1 MRHGLYF
8 LPAGELS
15 DPRTLIELGI
25 AAEEHGWDGLFL
37 WDHILRP
44 TGQPQDLADVW
55 VALSAVA
62 TVTSR
67 IRLGPMVTP
76 TARRRPQIL
85 ARQAITLDHLSLGRL
100 IVGLG
105 LGVDTGG
112 ELSKFG
118 EVTDPV
124 ARGDALD
131 EAAELL
137 ASWWSGERAS
147 VNSSHYRIDDVE
159 LLPRPLQRPRIPMW
173 FAARGN
179 AARPVRRAARY
190 DGVFAIEIDRDGLRR
205 VVRLVAEARGHLDG
219 FDVAVHATP
228 GEDLS
233 AWEEDGATWAMW
245 SFPPGESSRGVRARI
260 EAGPSM
266 RGPT

>member
-15 DPRTLIELGI
+15 DPRTLIDLGV
-25 AAEEHGWDGLFL
+25 AAEEHGWDGFFL

-62 TVTSR
+62 TMTSR

-85 ARQAITLDHLSLGRL
+85 AREAITLDHLSVGRL

-105 LGVDTGG
+105 LGVDTAG

-118 EVTDPV
+118 EVTDPIV
-124 ARGDALD
+124 RGDALD
-131 EAAELL
+131 EAAQLL
-137 ASWWSGERAS
+137 ASWWSGQTANIDS
-147 VNSSHYRIDDVE
+147 THYRVDDVA

-173 FAARGN
+173 FAARGS
-179 AARPVRRAARY
+179 ALRPARRAARY
-190 DGVFAIEIDRDGLRR
+190 DGVFAIEMDRDGLRR
-205 VVRLVAEARGHLDG
+205 VIRVIVEERACRRASVGKVR
-219 FDVAVHATP
+219 
-228 GEDLS
+228 
-233 AWEEDGATWAMW
+233 
-245 SFPPGESSRGVRARI
+245 
-260 EAGPSM
+260 GPSPSSF
-266 RGPT
+266 GYVEAT

>member
-15 DPRTLIELGI
+15 DPGTLIDLGV
-25 AAEEHGWDGLFL
+25 AAEEHGWDGFFL

-55 VALSAVA
+55 VALAAVA
-62 TVTSR
+62 TMTSR

-105 LGVDTGG
+105 LGVDTAG

-124 ARGDALD
+124 VRGDALD
-131 EAAELL
+131 EAAQLL
-137 ASWWSGERAS
+137 ASWWSGVSA
-147 VNSSHYRIDDVE
+147 NMNGSHYRVDDVA
-159 LLPRPLQRPRIPMW
+159 LLPRPFQRPRIPMW
-173 FAARGN
+173 FAARGT
-179 AARPVRRAARY
+179 AVRPVRRAARY
-190 DGVFAIEIDRDGLRR
+190 DGIFAIEIDRDGLRR
-205 VVRLVAEARGHLDG
+205 VTRLVVEERGHLAG
-219 FDVAVHATP
+219 FEVAVPVVP
-228 GEDLS
+228 GMDLA
-233 AWEEDGATWAMW
+233 AWESDGATWAMW
-245 SFPPGESSRGVRARI
+245 SFPPGEPASGVRARI
-260 EAGPSM
+260 EAGRSM
-266 RGPT
+266 RG

>member
-15 DPRTLIELGI
+15 DPRTLIDLGV
-25 AAEEHGWDGLFL
+25 AAEERGWDGFFL

-44 TGQPQDLADVW
+44 DRQPQDLADAW
-55 VALSAVA
+55 IALSAVA

-67 IRLGPMVTP
+67 ILLGPMVTP
-76 TARRRPQIL
+76 TVRRRPQIL
-85 ARQAITLDHLSLGRL
+85 AREAITLDHLSLGRL

-118 EVTDPV
+118 EMRDPV

-137 ASWWSGERAS
+137 ANWWSGERADMH
-147 VNSSHYRIDDVE
+147 SSHYQIDDVA

-205 VVRLVAEARGHLDG
+205 VDPTRHRRA
-219 FDVAVHATP
+219 
-228 GEDLS
+228 
-233 AWEEDGATWAMW
+233 GA
-245 SFPPGESSRGVRARI
+245 P
-260 EAGPSM
+260 
-266 RGPT
+266 

>member
-15 DPRTLIELGI
+15 EPRTLIDLGV
-25 AAEEHGWDGLFL
+25 AAEEHGWDGFFL

-62 TVTSR
+62 TMTSR

-76 TARRRPQIL
+76 TVRRRPQIL
-85 ARQAITLDHLSLGRL
+85 AREAITLDHLSLGRL

-105 LGVDTGG
+105 LGVDTAG

-118 EVTDPV
+118 EVTDAV
-124 ARGDALD
+124 VRGDALD

-137 ASWWSGERAS
+137 ASWWSGQRA
-147 VNSSHYRIDDVE
+147 NINTSHYRIDDVA

-173 FAARGN
+173 FAARGS
-179 AARPVRRAARY
+179 AVRPVRRAARY
-190 DGVFAIEIDRDGLRR
+190 DGIFAIEIDRDGLQR
-205 VVRLVAEARGHLDG
+205 VIRLVVEARGHLDG
-219 FDVAVHATP
+219 FDVAVPVVP
-228 GEDLS
+228 GLDLP
-233 AWEEDGATWAMW
+233 AWEGDGATWAMW
-245 SFPPGESSRGVRARI
+245 SFPPGAQASSVRARI

-266 RGPT
+266 CGLT

>member
-15 DPRTLIELGI
+15 DPRTLIDLGV
-25 AAEEHGWDGLFL
+25 AAEEHGWDGFFL

-62 TVTSR
+62 TMTSR

-85 ARQAITLDHLSLGRL
+85 AREAITLDHLSVGRL

-105 LGVDTGG
+105 LGVDTSG

-118 EVTDPV
+118 EVTDPIV
-124 ARGDALD
+124 RGDALD
-131 EAAELL
+131 EAAQLL
-137 ASWWSGERAS
+137 ASWWSGKSA
-147 VNSSHYRIDDVE
+147 NIDSSHYRVDDVA

-173 FAARGN
+173 FAARGS
-179 AARPVRRAARY
+179 ALRPVRRAARY
-190 DGVFAIEIDRDGLRR
+190 DGVFAIEMDRDGLRR
-205 VVRLVAEARGHLDG
+205 VIRVIVEERGSLDD
-219 FDVAVHATP
+219 FDVAVPVVP
-228 GEDLS
+228 GMDLPG
-233 AWEEDGATWAMW
+233 WEADGATWAMW
-245 SFPPGESSRGVRARI
+245 SFPPGEPASGVRARI
-260 EAGPSM
+260 EAGPSI
-266 RGPT
+266 RGLD

>member
-1 MRHGLYF
+1 VRHGLYF

-15 DPRTLIELGI
+15 DPRTLIDLGV
-25 AAEEHGWDGLFL
+25 AAEEHGWDGFFL

-44 TGQPQDLADVW
+44 TGQPQDLADVF

-62 TVTSR
+62 TMTSR

-85 ARQAITLDHLSLGRL
+85 AREAITLDHLSAGRL

-105 LGVDTGG
+105 LGVDTAG

-124 ARGDALD
+124 VRGDALD
-131 EAAELL
+131 EAAQLL
-137 ASWWSGERAS
+137 ASWWSGQSAVMS
-147 VNSSHYRIDDVE
+147 GSHYLVDDVA

-173 FAARGN
+173 FAARGS
-179 AARPVRRAARY
+179 AIRPVRRAARY
-190 DGVFAIEIDRDGLRR
+190 DGIFAIEIDRDGLRK
-205 VVRLVAEARGHLDG
+205 VIRLVVKERGYLDG
-219 FDVAVHATP
+219 FEVAVPVVP
-228 GEDLS
+228 GMDLP
-233 AWEEDGATWAMW
+233 AWEGDGATWAMW
-245 SFPPGESSRGVRARI
+245 SFPPGERASAVRARI
-260 EAGPSM
+260 EAGPSLHC
-266 RGPT
+266 